1 MLQKYYLNITIVLT
15 LLTYEKFTIK
25 YIYQRGFLKMRV
37 ISGVA
42 RGTKLISQEGL
53 DTRRTLDRVK
63 EALFSIIQFDLEGKS
78 VLDLFAGS
86 GALGIEALSRG
97 AKKAVFCDKDIKAIK
112 AITKNVQNTKFENQS
127 VILRKDYNLALKQL
141 CDKKN
146 KFDFIFLDPPY
157 KTDFAVKAIDIVIK
171 YDLLTK
177 DGIIVLETNDINKK
191 NDILL
196 IDGIEIYDE
205 RKYGNVILIF
215 IRKE

>member
-53 DTRRTLDRVK
+53 DTRPTLDRVK

-86 GALGIEALSRG
+86 GALGIEALSRR

-141 CDKKN
+141 CDKK
-146 KFDFIFLDPPY
+146 
-157 KTDFAVKAIDIVIK
+157 
-171 YDLLTK
+171 
-177 DGIIVLETNDINKK
+177 KK
-191 NDILL
+191 
-196 IDGIEIYDE
+196 IY
-205 RKYGNVILIF
+205 F
-215 IRKE
+215 